1 MTNFRAQNTVFF
13 LLILLIAPT
22 FCAQAADRKPNDVLL
37 STMQGE
43 LDRATAEL
51 GKLNP
56 APYFLSYEVQD
67 ETIAVAAGGDGAL
80 LSSLRTRRRAVDVI
94 THVGTPGLDNTHEN
108 SRPSAIHAGSL
119 ATEEDAND
127 PA

>member
-1 MTNFRAQNTVFF
+1 MINLRAQHSVLLVFGL
-13 LLILLIAPT
+13 LLITLTLSAH
-22 FCAQAADRKPNDVLL
+22 AADKKPNDVLL
-37 STMQGE
+37 STMQAE

-56 APYFLSYEVQD
+56 APYFLSYQVQD
-67 ETIAVAAGGDGAL
+67 ETIAAAAGGDGAL

-94 THVGTPGLDNTHEN
+94 THIGTPALDNTHEN
-108 SRPSAIHAGSL
+108 SRPSAPLSLSRPHKGSR
-119 ATEEDAND
+119 A